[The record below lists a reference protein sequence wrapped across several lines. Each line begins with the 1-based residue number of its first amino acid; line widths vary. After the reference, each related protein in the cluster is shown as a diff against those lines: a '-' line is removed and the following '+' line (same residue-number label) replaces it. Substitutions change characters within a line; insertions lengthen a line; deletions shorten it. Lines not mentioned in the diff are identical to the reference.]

1 MVLKFT
7 SASDAVEETAQFSAI
22 ATLFLFLGLATNGFS
37 TASKTQLDYDWTHG
51 KQNKSPAG
59 VVAGFCIM
67 GCFYLVAAAFAAYVA
82 YTVTTTNFA
91 HGDLDENEKARL
103 TLLKQRLT
111 SLKGG

>member
-7 SASDAVEETAQFSAI
+7 SATTAVEATAQFSAI

-51 KQNKSPAG
+51 KKDKSPAG

-67 GCFYLVAAAFAAYVA
+67 GCFYLVAAGFAAYVA
-82 YTVTTTNFA
+82 YTVSTANFA
-91 HGDLDENEKARL
+91 EGDLNENEKARVK
-103 TLLKQRLT
+103 LLKQRLT
-111 SLKGG
+111 SLNG